1 MEEEKAPYSWIAHYH
16 VHIPEVHPDPPP
28 SGARAEDRDVH
39 LCTFI
44 GSYGISPDDKT
55 FVQLPVG
62 LSEGTGHALV
72 YSLKEPSKDDS
83 DDDYYDE
90 RLDAHLYTLAYSPE
104 HASLVL
110 RSGTTAALFCASTP
124 VPHVPALLSNNN
136 YVQVDSGNPTCY
148 KSENDG
154 RLYVNP
160 NFIVS
165 DTALPLEA
173 ESMLSSDAD
182 PGCLKPGTMLTVHP
196 SISWETFKRNPPQ
209 TWMDIETY
217 DDSALLA
224 REFDM

>member
-1 MEEEKAPYSWIAHYH
+1 MEEEKASYSWIAHYH

-44 GSYGISPDDKT
+44 GAYGISPDDKT

-72 YSLKEPSKDDS
+72 YSLR
-83 DDDYYDE
+83 E
-90 RLDAHLYTLAYSPE
+90 RGELDAHLYTLAYSHE

-110 RSGTTAALFCASTP
+110 RSGNATALFCASAPSTP
-124 VPHVPALLSNNN
+124 IPHVPALLSN

-160 NFIVS
+160 KFIV
-165 DTALPLEA
+165 
-173 ESMLSSDAD
+173 DAD
-182 PGCLKPGTMLTVHP
+182 SRCLKPGTMLTVHP
-196 SISWETFKRNPPQ
+196 SITWEMFILSSLLHDRQ
-209 TWMDIETY
+209 HSWMDVE
-217 DDSALLA
+217 DVLMHV
-224 REFDM
+224 FDE